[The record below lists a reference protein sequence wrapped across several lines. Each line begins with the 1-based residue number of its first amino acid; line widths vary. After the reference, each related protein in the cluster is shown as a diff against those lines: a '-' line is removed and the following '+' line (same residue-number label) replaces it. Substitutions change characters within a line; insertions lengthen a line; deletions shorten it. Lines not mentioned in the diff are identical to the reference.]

1 MWLVGRVNRSAAVLD
16 ARLGRRRR
24 RRLVVLAQSTAL
36 VTGTLAGAVAGSQ
49 VQLRTHSR
57 WSLSK
62 PLQCESEN
70 RDRSLLERL
79 QSSLSDLPLPDLP
92 SPPAIAFP
100 SVSLPDLSG
109 TVAKWKDSLAAVSS
123 AFSSLQTELSLG
135 PDSTYARILAD
146 AQNPKVHPEVQWDAE
161 VRLGRDLPHTER
173 AFLRNRRERIRAAF
187 AELVGVSLEQVD
199 ERDLP
204 VVAVAA
210 SGGGYRAMINTT
222 ASLVAAKESG
232 LFDVVTYM
240 SAVSGSC
247 WALNTLYSV
256 GGGDLDWT
264 LRHLRERVKEPFLA
278 PETFVKLFAI
288 DDDASR
294 LLLSAAILKRAS
306 RGGELSLPDVYG
318 TLVSSRLYLSDDDDN
333 HHTSTVRKEE
343 GAPAAPRPLSL
354 ATLKTS
360 TQRQYMDD
368 GSHPLPIYTTVRH
381 DLPSPE
387 ELAEAENK
395 TEQQQQQ
402 QGGGP
407 AANSGQGQG
416 GTEPVAAKLS
426 WTWFETTPYEV
437 GSDKLGAFIPT
448 WSLGRVFENGKSTER
463 VPELGVPVLSGIYAS
478 AFCASLFSYFLEIKP
493 LLVAL
498 PYFSAIDEFGA
509 SAVLAGMPQ
518 ADQACLSVESLLTA
532 VLFFCPAAP
541 TPRQSNRMRTNST
554 RSIPS
559 RPPNCPTS
567 CTVSNPRS
575 LPLPL
580 PRLRL
585 RLRLLLSRSPT
596 P

>member
-1 MWLVGRVNRSAAVLD
+1 MWLVGRVNRSPAAQVLA
-16 ARLGRRRR
+16 ARLGRNS
-24 RRLVVLAQSTAL
+24 RRLVVLARSTAL
-36 VTGTLAGAVAGSQ
+36 VTGALAGTLAGSQ
-49 VQLRTHSR
+49 VQLRSHSR
-57 WSLSK
+57 WSLASK
-62 PLQCESEN
+62 PLKCEAEN
-70 RDRSLLERL
+70 PQDPQDSDQRSLLERL

-92 SPPAIAFP
+92 SPPALAFP

-109 TVAKWKDSLAAVSS
+109 TLAKWKDSLASVSS

-135 PDSTYARILAD
+135 PDSTYTRILAD
-146 AQNPKVHPEVQWDAE
+146 AHNPNVHPEVQWDAE

-173 AFLRNRRERIRAAF
+173 AFLRNRRERIRVAF
-187 AELVGVSLEQVD
+187 AELVGVPLDQVD

-222 ASLVAAKESG
+222 ASLAAAKESG
-232 LFDVVTYM
+232 LFDIVTYM

-288 DDDASR
+288 DDEASR

-306 RGGELSLPDVYG
+306 QGGELSLPDVYG
-318 TLVSSRLYLSDDDDN
+318 TLVSSRLYLSDDDESG
-333 HHTSTVRKEE
+333 STGRNE
-343 GAPAAPRPLSL
+343 GPAPRPLSL

-381 DLPSPE
+381 DLPLPE
-387 ELAEAENK
+387 ELAEAEK
-395 TEQQQQQ
+395 KAEQQQQTT
-402 QGGGP
+402 
-407 AANSGQGQG
+407 NSKRPNSS

-509 SAVLAGMPQ
+509 SRSK
-518 ADQACLSVESLLTA
+518 LSF
-532 VLFFCPAAP
+532 LF
-541 TPRQSNRMRTNST
+541 
-554 RSIPS
+554 RSAK
-559 RPPNCPTS
+559 S
-567 CTVSNPRS
+567 C
-575 LPLPL
+575 
-580 PRLRL
+580 
-585 RLRLLLSRSPT
+585 
-596 P
+596 

>member
-1 MWLVGRVNRSAAVLD
+1 MLLVGRVNRSPAAAVLD
-16 ARLGRRRR
+16 ARLRH
-24 RRLVVLAQSTAL
+24 RRLVVLAQTTAL
-36 VTGTLAGAVAGSQ
+36 VSGALAGALAGSQ
-49 VQLRTHSR
+49 IQLRSHSR
-57 WSLSK
+57 WSLAK
-62 PLQCESEN
+62 PLNCESEN
-70 RDRSLLERL
+70 RKPGEQPSSLLERL
-79 QSSLSDLPLPDLP
+79 QTTLSDLPLPDLP
-92 SPPAIAFP
+92 SPPALAFP

-109 TVAKWKDSLAAVSS
+109 TLAKWKDSLASVSS

-146 AQNPKVHPEVQWDAE
+146 AHNPNVHPEVQWDAE

-187 AELVGVSLEQVD
+187 AELVGVPLDQVD

-210 SGGGYRAMINTT
+210 SGGGYRAMINST

-256 GGGDLDWT
+256 GAGDLDWT

-288 DDDASR
+288 DDEASR

-306 RGGELSLPDVYG
+306 QGGELSLPDVYG
-318 TLVSSRLYLSDDDDN
+318 TLVSSRLYLSDDEDP
-333 HHTSTVRKEE
+333 TSRKDA
-343 GAPAAPRPLSL
+343 GPTPRPLSL

-387 ELAEAENK
+387 ELAEAEK
-395 TEQQQQQ
+395 RSEQ
-402 QGGGP
+402 QGGSGP
-407 AANSGQGQG
+407 AVVAKRSDATTGQSRREGGGG

-448 WSLGRVFENGKSTER
+448 WSLGRVFDNGKSTER

-509 SAVLAGMPQ
+509 FRRRGV
-518 ADQACLSVESLLTA
+518 CYE
-532 VLFFCPAAP
+532 
-541 TPRQSNRMRTNST
+541 RYE
-554 RSIPS
+554 
-559 RPPNCPTS
+559 
-567 CTVSNPRS
+567 
-575 LPLPL
+575 
-580 PRLRL
+580 
-585 RLRLLLSRSPT
+585 
-596 P
+596 